1 MSTRENPS
9 GAMRNP
15 DCWLAALRIVV
26 GIWFLKSL
34 FTKITIVLAGGFLPL
49 PAASDRWIAT
59 MPKLLGKYAAE
70 NPFPAYKS
78 FLLDTVVANPHV
90 WAHLTALGEVAV
102 GISLTFGLL
111 TVLGSIFGLM
121 QVTAYGFATQH
132 ISAGQQGFHI
142 MLFAMMVAFLFARA
156 GRVWGL
162 DRWIRRRWPA
172 SWIARLP
179 LT

>member
-1 MSTRENPS
+1 
-9 GAMRNP
+9 
-15 DCWLAALRIVV
+15 
-26 GIWFLKSL
+26 
-34 FTKITIVLAGGFLPL
+34 
-49 PAASDRWIAT
+49 
-59 MPKLLGKYAAE
+59 
-70 NPFPAYKS
+70 
-78 FLLDTVVANPHV
+78 
-90 WAHLTALGEVAV
+90 
-102 GISLTFGLL
+102 
-111 TVLGSIFGLM
+111 LM